1 MILCVPVISDGLI
14 APGWRRA
21 RRVVVVSAAD
31 GQIGAWHEFD
41 VGWDRL
47 HDEGSE
53 GSHHA
58 RVARFLN
65 DHHVEAVV
73 VGHMGPG
80 MTRMLTTMGIR
91 VVLQAQ
97 GDARAAVLTALDPA
111 G

>member
-1 MILCVPVISDGLI
+1 MILCVPVTSGGLI
-14 APGWRRA
+14 APGWGRA
-21 RRVVVVSAAD
+21 PRVAVVSAAD
-31 GQIGAWHEFD
+31 GQIGAWDELD
-41 VGWDRL
+41 VGWDKL

-73 VGHMGPG
+73 VAHMGPG

>member
-1 MILCVPVISDGLI
+1 MIPCVPVTPDGLI
-14 APGWRRA
+14 APGWGRA
-21 RRVVVVSAAD
+21 RRVAVVSAAG
-31 GQIGAWHEFD
+31 GQIGAWDEFD

-58 RVARFLN
+58 RVARFLI
-65 DHHVEAVV
+65 DHHVDVVV

-97 GDARAAVLTALDPA
+97 GDACAAVLTALGPA